1 MRKVVTEK
9 MKESVLA
16 VLPIGVIILAL
27 HFTVAPLPGWTLAM
41 MLVGLAML
49 FVGMVLFSIGV
60 EMSML
65 PIGRHVGAALI
76 SSRKLT
82 LIIAVLFVFGFVAT
96 MAEPDLSVLANQVS
110 SIPKPALLTGIS
122 VGVGAFLVLAVLR
135 VIFHWPLG
143 RVLTISYALAFT
155 VAIFSGDYLAV
166 AVDAAAVT
174 TGPVTV
180 PFLLAIGSG
189 FAAVS
194 SGKNAE
200 EDHFGISA
208 ICSVGPIISVLI
220 LSMFVEPSSAQYVPQ
235 QAASVSGGA
244 ALAALFGRGLWHS
257 LGEVTLII
265 APILAVFLIFQIVK
279 LRLSRSELI
288 KIFVGL
294 VYLLVGM
301 GVFLTGVNKGFLPAA
316 IALGETM
323 GRLPNNWITIP
334 VSLIIGASV
343 VLAEPTVYVLVNQVR
358 EITDGAIPRKVLLSA
373 MALGVGIAMA
383 LSITRILYGIS
394 IWWILLPGYAL
405 SLTLTFFVP
414 NMFVGIGF
422 DAGEVV
428 TGAMSAAFVI
438 PLAIGVCS
446 VIPGRNIVADAFGT
460 AGVLTMIPPI
470 IIQTIGLIYSRKL
483 KKAKRLDAEA
493 VEHSAEATE
502 AQ

>member
-143 RVLTISYALAFT
+143 RVLTISYALAFI
-155 VAIFSGDYLAV
+155 VAIFSGDYLAM

-194 SGKNAE
+194 SGKMPRRI
-200 EDHFGISA
+200 ISA
-208 ICSVGPIISVLI
+208 SAQSAR
-220 LSMFVEPSSAQYVPQ
+220 SAPSSRY
-235 QAASVSGGA
+235 
-244 ALAALFGRGLWHS
+244 
-257 LGEVTLII
+257 
-265 APILAVFLIFQIVK
+265 
-279 LRLSRSELI
+279 
-288 KIFVGL
+288 
-294 VYLLVGM
+294 
-301 GVFLTGVNKGFLPAA
+301 
-316 IALGETM
+316 
-323 GRLPNNWITIP
+323 
-334 VSLIIGASV
+334 
-343 VLAEPTVYVLVNQVR
+343 
-358 EITDGAIPRKVLLSA
+358 
-373 MALGVGIAMA
+373 
-383 LSITRILYGIS
+383 
-394 IWWILLPGYAL
+394 
-405 SLTLTFFVP
+405 
-414 NMFVGIGF
+414 
-422 DAGEVV
+422 
-428 TGAMSAAFVI
+428 
-438 PLAIGVCS
+438 
-446 VIPGRNIVADAFGT
+446 
-460 AGVLTMIPPI
+460 
-470 IIQTIGLIYSRKL
+470 
-483 KKAKRLDAEA
+483 
-493 VEHSAEATE
+493 
-502 AQ
+502 